1 MTTVEETQVE
11 VGAIERSKRQ
21 PAGVTLLH
29 GRRLRN
35 ALRLLLIYVL
45 AGLVALVCLMPIV
58 WMVKTSFETP
68 EFIRSA
74 QVQFWPIQFTLE
86 NYRSVLTNP
95 HAMIWRSMLNSL
107 VVALIATLLN
117 LVITAS
123 AGYAMSRF
131 EFRGKLVF
139 GMYLLVVYMIPRTLM
154 LIGLFVMLAKLRLI
168 NKLMGLVIVYAA
180 TGITLSIWWLKGYF
194 DSIPIELEEQAMID
208 GCGRVNALRRIILP
222 LALPAVAAVG
232 LFQFVDCWNE
242 YMMALTIIQSANLR
256 LLPVQITFF
265 MGIQRVEWGPVMAFS
280 VIVAVPAIILFSFTQ
295 RNMVSGLMAG
305 FSK

>member
-1 MTTVEETQVE
+1 MTTVEKAQPGIDV
-11 VGAIERSKRQ
+11 VDRSKRRRTG
-21 PAGVTLLH
+21 ATLLQ
-29 GRRLRN
+29 RRQLRD
-35 ALRLLLIYVL
+35 ALRLLLLYVL
-45 AGLVALVCLMPIV
+45 AGLVTLICLIPIV

-74 QVQFWPIQFTLE
+74 QVQFWPIQSTLE

-107 VVALIATLLN
+107 IVASVATLLN
-117 LVITAS
+117 LAITAS

-194 DSIPIELEEQAMID
+194 DSIPIELEEQARID
-208 GCGRVNALRRIILP
+208 GCSRVGALRRIILP

-232 LFQFVDCWNE
+232 LFQFVDSWNE
-242 YMMALTIIQSANLR
+242 YMMALTIIQSAKLR

-265 MGIQRVEWGPVMAFS
+265 MGIQRVEWGTVMAFS
-280 VIVAVPAIILFSFTQ
+280 VIVAVPAIILFWFTQ

>member
-1 MTTVEETQVE
+1 MTTLE
-11 VGAIERSKRQ
+11 GAQPGADAVDRQ
-21 PAGVTLLH
+21 KKFATVLIPGKA
-29 GRRLRN
+29 RRV
-35 ALRLLLIYVL
+35 LRLAMLYLLG
-45 AGLVALVCLMPIV
+45 GLVVLICLIPII
-58 WMVKTSFETP
+58 WMAKTSFETP

-74 QVQFWPIQFTLE
+74 HVQFWPIEFTLE

-95 HAMIWRSMLNSL
+95 HAMIWRAMLNSL
-107 VVALIATLLN
+107 VVAFCATLLN

-139 GMYLLVVYMIPRTLM
+139 GMYLLMIYMIPRTLM
-154 LIGLFVMLAKLRLI
+154 LIGLFVMLAKLGLI
-168 NKLMGLVIVYAA
+168 NKLMGLIIVYAA

-194 DSIPIELEEQAMID
+194 DSIPVELEEQAMID
-208 GCGRVNALRRIILP
+208 GCSRVSALRRIILP
-222 LALPAVAAVG
+222 LSMPAVAAVG

-242 YMMALTIIQSANLR
+242 FMIALTIIQSAKLR
-256 LLPVQITFF
+256 MLPVQIVFF

-280 VIVAVPAIILFSFTQ
+280 MIVAVPAIVLFSFTQ

>member
-11 VGAIERSKRQ
+11 VSAIERSKRQ
-21 PAGVTLLH
+21 RASVTLLH

-35 ALRLLLIYVL
+35 ALRLLLLYVL

-74 QVQFWPIQFTLE
+74 QVQFWPIRFTFD

-107 VVALIATLLN
+107 IVASAATLLN

-168 NKLMGLVIVYAA
+168 NKLMGLIVVYAA
-180 TGITLSIWWLKGYF
+180 GGITLSIWWLKGYF

-208 GCGRVNALRRIILP
+208 GCSRVNALRRIILP

>member
-1 MTTVEETQVE
+1 MTTVQKAQPGMDVIDRSEQRRI
-11 VGAIERSKRQ
+11 GARVLHRRQ
-21 PAGVTLLH
+21 
-29 GRRLRN
+29 LRD
-35 ALRLLLIYVL
+35 ALRLLLLYVL
-45 AGLVALVCLMPIV
+45 AGLVALVCLTPIV
-58 WMVKTSFETP
+58 WMIKTSFETP

-107 VVALIATLLN
+107 AVALAATLLN

-131 EFRGKLVF
+131 EFKGKLVF
-139 GMYLLVVYMIPRTLM
+139 GVYLLVVYMIPRTLM

-208 GCGRVNALRRIILP
+208 GCSRVSALRRIILP

-232 LFQFVDCWNE
+232 LFQFVDSWNE
-242 YMMALTIIQSANLR
+242 FMMALTIIQSAKLR